1 MLSFSS
7 KPDFL
12 LSPPLD
18 GQQNHRMS
26 SKARKKELEAIAS
39 EGAKGSKSRVPQEGR
54 VLRPR
59 KKKATAAEPEAG
71 RKRNRPQRN
80 SNPAKVSK
88 RTNGDSPS
96 AEKSKTDRSKKVK
109 GRRKRKSS
117 DDDEEAEEKEEAEE
131 EELHEMDYILEERK
145 KGGSMQYL
153 VRWLDGVEDSWVDG
167 KGKNYNRVLICNKI
181 NELSHRHQ
189 RYCSSTRVERLDT
202 CRGRISNPR
211 RRIGEKGQPTC

>member
-1 MLSFSS
+1 
-7 KPDFL
+7 
-12 LSPPLD
+12 
-18 GQQNHRMS
+18 MS

-39 EGAKGSKSRVPQEGR
+39 AGTKDSTKSSIPQEGR

-59 KKKATAAEPEAG
+59 KKKAITATEPDAG
-71 RKRNRPQRN
+71 RKRKRPQRN

-88 RTNGDSPS
+88 RTNGASPS

-153 VRWLDGVEDSWVDG
+153 VRWLDGVKDSWVDG
-167 KGKNYNRVLICNKI
+167 KGKIYNRVLISNKM
-181 NELSHRHQ
+181 N
-189 RYCSSTRVERLDT
+189 
-202 CRGRISNPR
+202 
-211 RRIGEKGQPTC
+211 